1 MTLDIDTTLPVP
13 VKDAWAKTLE
23 QRPELAARIK
33 RLQQSNI
40 IDIEPAITELKKLKQ
55 S

>member
-33 RLQQSNI
+33 RLAQFTHM
-40 IDIEPAITELKKLKQ
+40 DITAAITELKKLRQ
-55 S
+55 